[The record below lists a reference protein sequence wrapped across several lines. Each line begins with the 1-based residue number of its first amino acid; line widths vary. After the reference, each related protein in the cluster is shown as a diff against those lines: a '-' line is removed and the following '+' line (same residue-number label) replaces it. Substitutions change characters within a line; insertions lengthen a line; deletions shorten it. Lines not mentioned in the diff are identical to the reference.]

1 MSIISGTIAGLAGA
15 NATTSAATIAAQAT
29 NAAADT
35 ATAAQNHATDV
46 ANQQFLT
53 TQANF
58 APFLKAGTDAI
69 PAFNEAINSKF
80 TYDPKQS
87 PSAAYQLEKGSQAL
101 NRAMASRG
109 LSGSG
114 TAANRLGELNR
125 SVAASDYQTGYN
137 NAYTQWNNQYSR
149 ILDALKLGTGA
160 STSMGAASNNLTN
173 ATQAGATNLGNIA
186 QNAGTNLA
194 NIYTNQ
200 GNNQASLYSGLGG
213 QGANAAALGLK
224 AWQTANNAGKYNY
237 NNTGAG
243 TALTGGNGS
252 ELANEM
258 FG

>member
-1 MSIISGTIAGLAGA
+1 MSVISGIVGA
-15 NATTSAATIAAQAT
+15 ISGSSASGSAANTAADATT
-29 NAAADT
+29 NAAAT
-35 ATAAQNHATDV
+35 AASAQNHATDV
-46 ANQQFLT
+46 ANQQFNT

-58 APFLKAGTDAI
+58 APFLQAGQAAV
-69 PAFNEAINSKF
+69 PAFSKAIGDTFK
-80 TYDPKQS
+80 YDESQS
-87 PSAAYQLEKGSQAL
+87 PAAQYQLEQGSKAL
-101 NRAMASRG
+101 NRALASRG

-114 TAANRLGELNR
+114 AAVNRLTELNR
-125 SVAASDYQTGYN
+125 SVAASDYE
-137 NAYTQWNNQYSR
+137 NAYTKWNNQYSR